1 MSAKS
6 NIYNEIPVS
15 FVDVSTNTSPSF
27 TRGVEGTMRKNESIL
42 LKLLSL
48 LLAGTERERAIFLW
62 ASFFCEN
69 ELIG

>member
-1 MSAKS
+1 VQAKA
-6 NIYNEIPVS
+6 NVYNEIPVS
-15 FVDVSTNTSPSF
+15 FVEVSTNTSPSF

-42 LKLLSL
+42 LKFLSL

-69 ELIG
+69 